1 MFCSYQAN
9 AVRVPV
15 TRVELATDGQAE
27 RLPLSAKEARAQ
39 CNIPHNDDDA
49 LLLGYIRSATAEA
62 ERAMNRVLIAKNYRL
77 FLDRFYTRIDI
88 PLAKLLSVD
97 QVFYWDKEGQ
107 ETELPAS
114 FYEVGFNGDYPG
126 FIQLGVDKVWPELD
140 PARRLDR
147 VRVDFHAGYGDNL
160 HDVPADV
167 LAGLRE
173 RIGTMYQIRE
183 DVVIGS
189 SVAEVPGNAGRAYA
203 RHEVVEFC

>member
-9 AVRVPV
+9 AVRAPV
-15 TRVELATDGQAE
+15 TRVELAADGEAE

-49 LLLGYIRSATAEA
+49 LLLGYIRSATIEA
-62 ERAMNRVLIAKNYRL
+62 ERTMNRVLIARDYRL
-77 FLDRFYTRIDI
+77 FLDRFYNRIEI
-88 PLAKLLSVD
+88 PLAKLLAVD
-97 QVFYWDKEGQ
+97 QVAYDDENGQ
-107 ETELPAS
+107 EVVLDAAT
-114 FYEVGFNGDYPG
+114 YEVGFNGDYPG
-126 FIQLGVDKVWPELD
+126 FIQLGVDQVWPALD

-147 VRVDFHAGYGDNL
+147 VRVDFRAGYGDYL

-183 DVVIGS
+183 DIVIGS

-203 RHEVVEFC
+203 RHQVVEFG